1 MIAHGLTIVK
11 NELDR
16 RLSSFGGNAPHAEF
30 GNVAEVSGGS
40 QGNSQGRNRVLIS
53 LVNIQERSL
62 VTASTRTTTTRC
74 VPCRG
79 C

>member
-16 RLSSFGGNAPHAEF
+16 HLSSFGGNVPHAEF

-40 QGNSQGRNRVLIS
+40 QGNRQGRNRVLIS
-53 LVNIQERSL
+53 LVNVQERSP

>member
-1 MIAHGLTIVK
+1 VK

-16 RLSSFGGNAPHAEF
+16 HLSSFDGNAPHAEL
-30 GNVAEVSGGS
+30 GNVAEGSGGS
-40 QGNSQGRNRVLIS
+40 QGNGQGRNRVLIS

-74 VPCRG
+74 VPCREG
-79 C
+79 